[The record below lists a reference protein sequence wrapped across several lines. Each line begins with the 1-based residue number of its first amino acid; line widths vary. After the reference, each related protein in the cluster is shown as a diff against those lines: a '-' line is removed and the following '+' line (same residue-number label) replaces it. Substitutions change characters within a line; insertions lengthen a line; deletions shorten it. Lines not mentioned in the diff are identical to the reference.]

1 MTKLKLKT
9 CDGKTVSEPLRYT
22 SVIHVSPQAV
32 VFGASLGRRA
42 VAVKWSK
49 QPKEVDN
56 HCKAV
61 AAVARRYKGAVVPLI
76 GSAVGK
82 YKLNDLFQSTV
93 DVTQPGKT
101 LLSQLESSRSAV
113 LVMPR
118 YHGSVQDLMADGKD
132 LDYHDYMAISLLA
145 EKVFY
150 QLEDNKLQHGKPEP
164 GNILYR
170 VGKNGK
176 KSFAV
181 TDFSHL
187 KRGERGKTEIKMLDN
202 KLRVE

>member
-1 MTKLKLKT
+1 M
-9 CDGKTVSEPLRYT
+9 
-22 SVIHVSPQAV
+22 
-32 VFGASLGRRA
+32 
-42 VAVKWSK
+42 AVKWSR
-49 QPKEVDN
+49 QWKEADY

-61 AAVARRYKGAVVPLI
+61 AAVSRRYKGAVVPLI

-82 YKLNDLFQSTV
+82 YKLSDLFQSTV
-93 DVTQPGKT
+93 DITKPGKT
-101 LLSQLESSRSAV
+101 LLQQLESTRTAV

-118 YHGSVQDLMADGKD
+118 YHGSVQDLMADGQK

-150 QLEDNKLQHGKPEP
+150 QLEDNKLQHG
-164 GNILYR
+164 
-170 VGKNGK
+170 